1 MNNRNLLIVFISC
14 LVLFV
19 GGKVLRGN
27 KSSTFDPEIVAV
39 DTSMVDR
46 IKFISPGP
54 EKKEFELK
62 REGNTWKAIQ
72 GETSVQAETRP
83 VTGILAALS
92 AVNAERIVTKDPA
105 RYTEYELDDDKAAR
119 FTAWAGDKQVADL
132 AVGGFRF
139 DQAAQSASSFIR
151 KADQP
156 EVYIVNGFAGM
167 GFKARFDQFRDKKLV
182 HTDADQLTSIEW
194 TGANGRRQVIQKE
207 DGQWYYAGMEAVD
220 STAFKTYL
228 AGLVNASGS
237 TFSDRS
243 STQGLTLVETLTL
256 KGTDMPQPT
265 IISTFQSQDTLRPYL
280 IHSTANPQTVFT
292 SDTMGVY
299 KTVFAHL
306 RKFWPDGQ

>member
-1 MNNRNLLIVFISC
+1 MNNRNLFIVFISC

-19 GGKVLRGN
+19 GGRFL
-27 KSSTFDPEIVAV
+27 KSKKTSTFDPVIVAV
-39 DTSMVDR
+39 DTSVVDR

-54 EKKEFELK
+54 DKKEFELK
-62 REGNTWKAIQ
+62 REGNAWTAIQ
-72 GETSVQAETRP
+72 GEIVVQAESRP

-105 RYTEYELDDDKAAR
+105 KYTEYELDEDKAAR

-167 GFKARFDQFRDKKLV
+167 GFKASFDQFRDKKLV

-194 TGANGRRQVIQKE
+194 TGANGRKQVIQKE
-207 DGQWYYAGMEAVD
+207 DGQWYYAGMEAID
-220 STAFKTYL
+220 STAFKTYI
-228 AGLVNASGS
+228 AGLVNATGS
-237 TFSDRS
+237 TFSERS

-256 KGTDMPQPT
+256 KGDAMPQPT
-265 IISTFQSQDTLRPYL
+265 VITSYQNQDTLRPYL
-280 IHSTANPQTVFT
+280 IHSTANPQTIFT
-292 SDTMGVY
+292 SDTIGIY
-299 KTVFAHL
+299 KKVFTDL